1 MSGKF
6 LTLITDK
13 SRSIEIVPP
22 PRSLLEELRLMAV
35 IIPLFLLGFVL
46 PCLALTW
53 DRNDLKTLEDDQF
66 KFSED
71 FVEKFRKLR
80 GLQFQEEVLYR
91 LPML

>member
-53 DRNDLKTLEDDQF
+53 DRNDL
-66 KFSED
+66 
-71 FVEKFRKLR
+71 
-80 GLQFQEEVLYR
+80 
-91 LPML
+91 